1 MNFQNTD
8 KLLTQKEVKEITGLA
23 DSTLEQWRLKG
34 KGPKFIKLGRLVRY
48 RLSDVDTYISRL
60 QGFNSTTEADA
71 AKEV

>member
-48 RLSDVDTYISRL
+48 RLSDIDTYISGL
-60 QGFNSTTEADA
+60 QGFSSTTEADTV
-71 AKEV
+71 KEV

>member
-1 MNFQNTD
+1 MNFQAND

-48 RLSDVDTYISRL
+48 RLTDVQAYISGL

-71 AKEV
+71 ARGV

>member
-1 MNFQNTD
+1 MNLQNTD

-48 RLSDVDTYISRL
+48 RLSDLDTYISKL
-60 QGFNSTTEADA
+60 PGFNSTTEADA

>member
-1 MNFQNTD
+1 MNLQNTD

-48 RLSDVDTYISRL
+48 RLSDIEAYISGL
-60 QGFNSTTEADA
+60 QSFNSTTEADTV
-71 AKEV
+71 KEV

>member
-1 MNFQNTD
+1 MAFQHTD
-8 KLLTQKEVKEITGLA
+8 KLLTQKQVKEITGLA

-34 KGPKFIKLGRLVRY
+34 KGPTFIKLGRLVRY
-48 RLSDVDTYISRL
+48 RLSDVEAYISSL

>member
-1 MNFQNTD
+1 MKFQNTD

-48 RLSDVDTYISRL
+48 RLSDIDTYISGL
-60 QGFNSTTEADA
+60 QGFSSTTEADTV
-71 AKEV
+71 KEV